1 MVFIHPVQF
10 SAQFVT
16 QLVITAA
23 TIGALATVIFK
34 FVSSLSGKSMKSLLK
49 DDVFG
54 VFYTQLL
61 YCGNLRQQLLK
72 GETTL
77 ENFVSQVKSLSQ
89 SASEIYGTQQTAEE
103 KKAQLRQLLEN
114 VLGEDADDCV
124 NVLDKALQSIFIGK
138 VAKLWR
144 LHLQTPFFVAD
155 AVFCT
160 VRSSSYATILSF
172 LTWQIEKHR
181 NGGPFQQRLVS
192 LSVLCLSKRRFSCQK
207 FPYRR

>member
-1 MVFIHPVQF
+1 MDFETFVKSLLSYIKDGDNVYFLVYAVATCLLTQLVKKLFLNKTKVEVMHKFDFAEILPFLFGVVFAVVDMVFIHPVQF

-72 GETTL
+72 GEMTL

-124 NVLDKALQSIFIGK
+124 NVLDKALQAF
-138 VAKLWR
+138 
-144 LHLQTPFFVAD
+144 
-155 AVFCT
+155 
-160 VRSSSYATILSF
+160 SS
-172 LTWQIEKHR
+172 EK
-181 NGGPFQQRLVS
+181 
-192 LSVLCLSKRRFSCQK
+192 
-207 FPYRR
+207 